1 MGQTTDIIRA
11 AVEPLRA
18 EAIDRAE
25 RAALRWTQDTTEE
38 ISAAGGDIEQVAPRP
53 HGRMSR
59 EEYRAASARRAAVLG
74 IARDVAN
81 VVGRMRRV
89 VVVDPTLVDRLI
101 EQTRDEA
108 SASFDAYVAKLA
120 GKLGAIRSASICGA
134 TLWHGSTLTVE
145 TEEGE
150 TQRWRTQQICNV
162 SGLGRPFNQWPTR
175 RLK

>member
-1 MGQTTDIIRA
+1 MSQTIDIIRA

-18 EAIDRAE
+18 EAIARAE
-25 RAALRWTQDTTEE
+25 RAVLRWVQRTTED
-38 ISAAGGDIEQVAPRP
+38 IAAAGGDIEQIAPRP

-59 EEYRAASARRAAVLG
+59 EEYRAASAHRAAILG

-108 SASFDAYVAKLA
+108 SSSFDGYVAKLA
-120 GKLGAIRSASICGA
+120 GKVGTIRSASICGA

-145 TEEGE
+145 TEAGE
-150 TQRWRTQQICNV
+150 VQRWRTTQIVNV
-162 SGLGRPFNQWPTR
+162 SSLGKLFNQWPTR

>member
-1 MGQTTDIIRA
+1 MSQTIDIIRA

-18 EAIDRAE
+18 EAIARAE
-25 RAALRWTQDTTEE
+25 RAVLRWVQDTTEE
-38 ISAAGGDIEQVAPRP
+38 IAAAGGDIEQVAPRP

-59 EEYRAASARRAAVLG
+59 DEYRATCARRAAVSG

-101 EQTRDEA
+101 EQTREDT
-108 SASFDAYVAKLA
+108 SVRFDSYVAKLA
-120 GKLGAIRSASICGA
+120 GKLGAIRSASVCGA
-134 TLWHGSTLTVE
+134 TLWSGSTLTVE

-150 TQRWRTQQICNV
+150 VQCWRTTHVVNV
-162 SGLGRPFNQWPTR
+162 SSLGRPFNQWPTR